1 MLTALDS
8 QPFKA
13 FSKLYLR
20 MASQTT
26 EEAEFWERLENIFD
40 RKIPIDPQVK
50 YAMNE
55 AIKETR
61 KQEPDEAEEVI
72 NAVLYLAHD
81 IVSVAFR
88 DKDAEVAYDAKKIAA
103 DFIAKKLEE
112 SKKTVPSPEETET
125 ESEAKGIFNAK
136 RSPGDFLEQFVG
148 IKKLERKGGPKE
160 QENMYHIINIGVT
173 NIYLDIIKKFV
184 EENKQKIFHGNDY
197 QTLKEKREHL
207 LHFKSG
213 LPTFQ
218 GSTHC
223 LWNRVIHYLK
233 NDIERFKVSFPS
245 GETHSNECDEAF
257 SKARKELLDEAE
269 KTMLYA
275 FGKFESSIK
284 AGGTDVEKKD
294 TMQKTRNKLLK
305 DPEIEQLGKN
315 IEKIIYPD
323 IEEMPYG
330 VFVDM
335 PYGVFVDRRALN
347 LWKKEGGSMK
357 EFFDF
362 IEKVREMFHKLP
374 EFVVRWGE
382 WAYKVSKKVNSPGAA
397 S

>member
-1 MLTALDS
+1 
-8 QPFKA
+8 
-13 FSKLYLR
+13 

-26 EEAEFWERLENIFD
+26 EETELWESLENMFD
-40 RKIPIDPQVK
+40 RKIPIDPRVK

-61 KQEPDEAEEVI
+61 KQEPDETEEVI

-103 DFIAKKLEE
+103 DFIAKKFEE
-112 SKKTVPSPEETET
+112 SKKTVPSAEETET

-136 RSPGDFLEQFVG
+136 ISPRDFLDQFVG
-148 IKKLERKGGPKE
+148 IKKLERKCGPKE
-160 QENMYHIINIGVT
+160 KENLYHIINIGVT
-173 NIYLDIIKKFV
+173 NIYLDTIKKFV
-184 EENKQKIFHGNDY
+184 EENKQRIFNGNDY
-197 QTLKEKREHL
+197 QTLKEKREH

-218 GSTHC
+218 GSTHP
-223 LWNRVIHYLK
+223 LWNRAIHYLK
-233 NDIERFKVSFPS
+233 NDIERFKVSFLS

-257 SKARKELLDEAE
+257 SEATKKLLNEAV
-269 KTMLYA
+269 KSMFYA

-284 AGGTDVEKKD
+284 AGGTDVEKKNA
-294 TMQKTRNKLLK
+294 MQKTRNHLFK
-305 DPEIEQLGKN
+305 DPKIEQLGKN
-315 IEKIIYPD
+315 IKKIIYQD

-330 VFVDM
+330 VFVD
-335 PYGVFVDRRALN
+335 RHALN

-382 WAYKVSKKVNSPGAA
+382 WAYIVSKKVSSPGAA